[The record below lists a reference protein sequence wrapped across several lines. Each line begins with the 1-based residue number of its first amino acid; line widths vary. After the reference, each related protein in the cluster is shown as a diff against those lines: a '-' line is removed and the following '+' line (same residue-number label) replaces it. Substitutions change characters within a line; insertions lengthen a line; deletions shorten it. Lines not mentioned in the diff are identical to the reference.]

1 MYYKLNNLVDWW
13 LDRLIDRYFNYIFLD
28 KKRKYEYG
36 SGFCIVFILDI
47 FEIMVG
53 EGLY

>member
-1 MYYKLNNLVDWW
+1 MI
-13 LDRLIDRYFNYIFLD
+13 RQIDRQIFKLYFLD

-36 SGFCIVFILDI
+36 SGFCFVFILDI